1 MSGADGARGPRPR
14 GRRGLPVWPGAAADV
29 GSLRRQLVLW
39 TAVLGAAVALALV
52 GVVHAVVDGASQD
65 AVARVLDDRAA
76 TVVAAAEATRAG
88 TVSVPDDLLG
98 PAVALYD
105 DRGRLVGGTVP
116 PAQADTFADLA
127 GSTSERSLTRG
138 ESYRALAR
146 PFVVEQEAAGPG
158 EGVGPG
164 SGEGSASGAAGAPVT
179 ARGVVVVAESLSPY
193 EADEHVALVVAVVA
207 GLIIVGLATL
217 LVSLASRRVLQPVA
231 AMAAT
236 AEDWS
241 EHDLDRRFDLGAPT
255 NEIRALGRTL
265 DALLARVA
273 DAILAEQ
280 RLTSE
285 LAHELRT
292 PLTAVLA
299 TADLVALRGDLD
311 EELRTDIADIQS
323 ACRAMAATV
332 TGLLDLARDRSGPV
346 RAGSGLREVVTS
358 VCAEVDPDGRV
369 EARVGAGVDLALSHD
384 LAVRALAPVVRNA
397 VELAHHVLVRTE
409 RDGDLVR
416 VVVEDDGP
424 GVAPEDADTVF
435 EPGRSG
441 VGSSG
446 LGLALAR
453 RVARSAGGDVVLDPV
468 AGDTGGRTSG
478 PAGPHGA
485 RFVVTLPA
493 ARPHA

>member
-116 PAQADTFADLA
+116 PAQADTFAELA

-241 EHDLDRRFDLGAPT
+241 EHDLDRRFDLGPPT

-311 EELRTDIADIQS
+311 DIQS

-346 RAGSGLREVVTS
+346 RAGSGLWEVVTS

-468 AGDTGGRTSG
+468 AGDTGGAYVGPRRPARGPLRRHPPGRPPPRLSRCSG
-478 PAGPHGA
+478 
-485 RFVVTLPA
+485 
-493 ARPHA
+493 